1 MSKFQNLSVLCARMR
16 CDLSVTC
23 SGIHYGD
30 GRTGQHRTSTV
41 SDRTMDTLWAHM
53 SDALALTRH
62 RVCQRGY
69 RVLLR

>member
-1 MSKFQNLSVLCARMR
+1 MLFVHLILV
-16 CDLSVTC
+16 VTYQC
-23 SGIHYGD
+23 SCHYGD